1 MSSVPT
7 LGYFNIRGIAQPIRL
22 LLNYIGVEYNDKRYE
37 FGPGH
42 SMADK
47 ESLTKHWTADK
58 SNLGLDFPFLP
69 YYIDGDL
76 KLSQSMAI
84 LRYLGRKYGL
94 SATDDETMARQD
106 MVEQQISDLRM
117 TFMMQMS
124 MNWTDDKDQQLKNI
138 TDSIV
143 PLLQLLEKYLGEKE
157 WLLGQIN
164 YVDFLAYETLNWIRQ
179 FSPQTMEKF
188 ANLSQYLLRYESL
201 EPIKK
206 YMSSPQFISWP
217 IFAPVIKW
225 GSDYSEDR

>member
-1 MSSVPT
+1 
-7 LGYFNIRGIAQPIRL
+7 
-22 LLNYIGVEYNDKRYE
+22 
-37 FGPGH
+37 
-42 SMADK
+42 
-47 ESLTKHWTADK
+47 
-58 SNLGLDFPFLP
+58 
-69 YYIDGDL
+69 
-76 KLSQSMAI
+76 MAI

-143 PLLQLLEKYLGEKE
+143 PLLQLLEKYLGQKE
-157 WLLGQIN
+157 LLLGQIN
-164 YVDFLAYETLNWIRQ
+164 YVDFLAYETLDWIRQ
-179 FSPQTMEKF
+179 FSPQAMEKF
-188 ANLSQYLLRYESL
+188 ANMSQYLLRFESL

-225 GSDYSEDR
+225 GSDYHEDR